1 MQIKEFY
8 TVAERRHPQLGK
20 DVVHDLYCQFGE
32 DLPKDAYLRT
42 CIKNA
47 RPDPLQ
53 QTFDSFLIESPEEET
68 DPNTYADVANIVN
81 GLRDR
86 YPLEID
92 TFLECCVNSSVKA
105 FSDRSG
111 VSISVLQKICTFVK
125 YEILREFYRL
135 KKLD

>member
-1 MQIKEFY
+1 MQVEDFY
-8 TVAERRHPQLGK
+8 KVAERRHPQVGK

-53 QTFDSFLIESPEEET
+53 QIFDPFRIDSPEEEI
-68 DPNTYADVANIVN
+68 DENLYADVANIVN

-86 YPLEID
+86 YDLEVD
-92 TFLECCVNSSVKA
+92 TFLECCVNSSVKS
-105 FSDRSG
+105 FSERSG

-125 YEILREFYRL
+125 YEILTEFYRL